1 MNKKVIKGYK
11 GNKKVIKGNKG
22 ILCRGGNGLKKNGA
36 L

>member
-22 ILCRGGNGLKKNGA
+22 ILCRGGNGA